1 MTHLHFDCYSGIS
14 GDMVLGALVDAG
26 LPFRNLVHG
35 LKGLPVKGYVLA
47 DVSTE
52 TIRKAGP
59 RGEEVFRLALARS
72 A

>member
-1 MTHLHFDCYSGIS
+1 MSKSSD
-14 GDMVLGALVDAG
+14 
-26 LPFRNLVHG
+26 PFTG
-35 LKGLPVKGYVLA
+35 EIDLA

-59 RGEEVFRLALARS
+59 LREEVFRLALARS